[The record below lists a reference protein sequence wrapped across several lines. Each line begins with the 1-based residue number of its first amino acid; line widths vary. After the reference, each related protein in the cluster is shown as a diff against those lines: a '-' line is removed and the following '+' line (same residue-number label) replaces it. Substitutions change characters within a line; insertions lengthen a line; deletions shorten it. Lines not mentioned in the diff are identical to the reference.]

1 MKSLLGDLQGRLSDI
16 CNRRIGTVSKGVA
29 DGSSFRAG
37 FQRAG
42 DLIPRKAR
50 LRGPFGFFLFRYCLA
65 FVMVLPLFGLW
76 GCGGTAVETVSPRRG
91 EIRESFEEP
100 AKTRL
105 EKTYQMSM
113 PVSGRIGRID
123 LEPGDLVSFGQS
135 LAQFDLVPFRKAVD
149 KARAAVNALEAEIV
163 VKDYDSIEKT
173 ALVETRST
181 IKAAQEA
188 LNAADQQV
196 AAEKARADRAALTL
210 KRMSG
215 LKEGQAIPQSKLDDA
230 TLAAD
235 TTQLELKRQEFYRA
249 ALNAL
254 FVAIKLGPLYIEK
267 YLGRKGLEREV
278 LVQKLAEAEA
288 NLTEAEHSLGLAAL
302 ASPING
308 VVLEKYSQ
316 GAGTL
321 PVGKPLLLLG
331 NLDDLE
337 VEADVLTQDALRLH
351 PGGKVSLLPAYE
363 LKPIMGKVKRID
375 PAGFTKRSSLGVEQQ
390 RVRVIVSLEGRVKGL
405 GVGYRL
411 QARFFT
417 GSKANALIV
426 PRFSVM
432 QERDRSYYVFKMVD
446 GKPHKTRVVLGL
458 KTDLELEIARGL
470 KENDLIVARP
480 TASDSGDN

>member
-1 MKSLLGDLQGRLSDI
+1 MKSLLCIIHGYLGDMGNQ
-16 CNRRIGTVSKGVA
+16 RIGTVSEGSADDLSCGARSVREKGYV
-29 DGSSFRAG
+29 
-37 FQRAG
+37 
-42 DLIPRKAR
+42 LIKIRR
-50 LRGPFGFFLFRYCLA
+50 RGPAASSLLRYCLP
-65 FVMVLPLFGLW
+65 FVAVLPMLGLW
-76 GCGGTAVETVSPRRG
+76 GCGGTAVETVSSRRG

-135 LAQFDLVPFRKAVD
+135 LAQFDLVPFQKAVD

-173 ALVETRST
+173 ALIETRST

-215 LKEGQAIPQSKLDDA
+215 LKEGQAIPQSQLDDA

-254 FVAIKLGPLYIEK
+254 FVAINLGPLYIEK
-267 YLGRKGLEREV
+267 YLGRKGLEKDV
-278 LVQKLAEAEA
+278 LAQKLAEAEA
-288 NLTEAEHSLGLAAL
+288 NLAEAEHSLGLAAL

-390 RVRVIVSLEGRVKGL
+390 RVRVIVSMEGSVKGL

-446 GKPHKTRVVLGL
+446 GKPHKTRVILGL

-470 KENDLIVARP
+470 NENDLIVARP
-480 TASDSGDN
+480 TASDAGEN